1 MTCPSGRDCRWVPY
15 VGISDWEMCDNCL
28 IERQVPMRPDV
39 VLKAWE
45 RERGGVTR
53 PTGRSETGLGA
64 TNGSTTA
71 NRTTDNESGAA

>member
-15 VGISDWEMCDNCL
+15 VDAVGWEMCDNCL

-45 RERGGVTR
+45 RERGDV
-53 PTGRSETGLGA
+53 A
-64 TNGSTTA
+64 
-71 NRTTDNESGAA
+71 